1 MARRAH
7 HLTEQLRR
15 RLRAEVRKL
24 SVRDAAQRVGLS
36 PATLHRFLAGASPGQ
51 RTIDVLYA
59 RYCDALGV
67 VRVRWGKS

>member
-1 MARRAH
+1 MRH

-15 RLRAEVRKL
+15 RLRAETRSL

-36 PATLHRFLAGASPGQ
+36 PATLHRFIKGAAVGQ

-59 RYCDALGV
+59 RYRATLGD
-67 VRVRWGKS
+67 RA

>member
-1 MARRAH
+1 MKH

-36 PATLHRFLAGASPGQ
+36 PATLHRFIKGAAVGQ

-59 RYCDALGV
+59 RYRSALDGA
-67 VRVRWGKS
+67 R